1 MRAPAL
7 AFLALA
13 ASALHAEQQPFER
26 YQPIIDRQMFGQPP
40 PNFDPAK
47 PPSEAPRGGVRGSE
61 EELTRE
67 QAVIKSSIHFSA
79 INVTP
84 DGATAV
90 GFTDNSNPKTPV
102 HYYLKVGEER
112 NGWKV
117 TEADPVKAEMTIVK
131 DEVEVTLKL
140 GENSG
145 GGKGGARGGVNA
157 ANAATRDMA
166 GRGLGAGQRA
176 GLLGA
181 RRGAFA
187 AGAASS
193 AGTADGEAGKPGG
206 SLRERRAQREAERAA
221 EEAKERAKREA
232 EREEQRKELQLLKD
246 ELKAQRDAAE
256 KERAEREAERAA
268 REAERAARANDQQ
281 QQVDGNAED

>member
-1 MRAPAL
+1 MK
-7 AFLALA
+7 
-13 ASALHAEQQPFER
+13 ASALALFALGAFALFAEQQPFER

-157 ANAATRDMA
+157 ANAAMRDMA

-187 AGAASS
+187 

-268 REAERAARANDQQ
+268 REQERAARANDQQ

>member
-187 AGAASS
+187 AG
-193 AGTADGEAGKPGG
+193 TADGEAGKLGG

-281 QQVDGNAED
+281 QVDGNAED

>member
-47 PPSEAPRGGVRGSE
+47 PPSEAPRGGAARGE

-102 HYYLKVGEER
+102 HYYLKVGEKR
-112 NGWKV
+112 NGWEV
-117 TEADPVKAEMTIVK
+117 LALRYGAVIGRLEDAADALIRYADGKLDTLCEL
-131 DEVEVTLKL
+131 DETPLDP
-140 GENSG
+140 S
-145 GGKGGARGGVNA
+145 RGGQTFL
-157 ANAATRDMA
+157 NAATP
-166 GRGLGAGQRA
+166 
-176 GLLGA
+176 
-181 RRGAFA
+181 
-187 AGAASS
+187 S
-193 AGTADGEAGKPGG
+193 ALT
-206 SLRERRAQREAERAA
+206 
-221 EEAKERAKREA
+221 
-232 EREEQRKELQLLKD
+232 
-246 ELKAQRDAAE
+246 
-256 KERAEREAERAA
+256 
-268 REAERAARANDQQ
+268 
-281 QQVDGNAED
+281 

>member
-1 MRAPAL
+1 MRASAL
-7 AFLALA
+7 AFFALA
-13 ASALHAEQQPFER
+13 ASALLAEQQPFER

-47 PPSEAPRGGVRGSE
+47 PPSEAPRGGAARGE

-131 DEVEVTLKL
+131 DDVEVTLKL

-145 GGKGGARGGVNA
+145 GGKGGAKGGVAA

-206 SLRERRAQREAERAA
+206 SLRERRAQREAER
-221 EEAKERAKREA
+221 
-232 EREEQRKELQLLKD
+232 EEQRKELQLLKD
-246 ELKAQRDAAE
+246 ELKAQKDAAE

-268 REAERAARANDQQ
+268 REQERAARANDQQ
-281 QQVDGNAED
+281 QVDGNAED